1 MLSIKQI
8 LWVYLVFL
16 LCVRLCQWFQD
27 VGNNKLCT
35 LPCNKKSD
43 LYSFAFYRF
52 PLSAGAFPPE
62 HYVGVNFNSN
72 SSTKLV
78 SYVFINLT
86 GMAVNVSREN
96 CSSSGKFEDAADSTD
111 VRRATPVASEKGLM
125 S

>member
-1 MLSIKQI
+1 
-8 LWVYLVFL
+8 
-16 LCVRLCQWFQD
+16 VRLCQWFQD

-35 LPCNKKSD
+35 LSCNKKSD

-78 SYVFINLT
+78 SYVFVNLT

-111 VRRATPVASEKGLM
+111 VRRATPVAAEKGLM